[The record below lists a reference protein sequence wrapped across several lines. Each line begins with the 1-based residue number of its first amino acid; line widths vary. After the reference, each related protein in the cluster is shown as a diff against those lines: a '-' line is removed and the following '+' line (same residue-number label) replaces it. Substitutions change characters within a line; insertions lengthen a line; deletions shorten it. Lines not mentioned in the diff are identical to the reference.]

1 MASEDNKPNEG
12 AFITWSGD
20 SDKSAA
26 FAQASD
32 AVESYDGIKTSA
44 SHRSFLDVESNIS
57 VRPQYSRDDY
67 YKFRASESVP
77 KNQKDIIKACMNAYD
92 RVGIIKNVIDL
103 MGDFASQGV
112 ELVHPNR
119 KIERFYRKWFTKV
132 RGKERSERFLNI
144 LYRCGNVVVKR
155 RTARIS
161 AKFQEQLS
169 KAADV
174 KPEDIVT
181 MRREIPWIYDF
192 LNPLSVEVVGEELA
206 LFTGKPRFALKVSD
220 LIKKMVKSPTS
231 QHQGL
236 VGSLPPDIKQAI
248 NGGKKYIDLDED
260 KTSVYYYKKDDWSL
274 WAHPMIYAILDDI
287 IMLEKMKLADMSAL
301 DGAISNI
308 RLWTLG
314 SLDHKILPTKAGIN
328 KLRNIL
334 SSNFGGGTMDLVW
347 GPEIDFKESA
357 TQVYR
362 FLGSE
367 KYTPVLNGV
376 YAGLGIPPTL
386 TGVAGNSGGFSNNF
400 VSLKTLVER
409 LEYGRSILMDFWQ
422 GEIERVQ
429 KAMGFRL
436 PAKIHFDHISLSD
449 EAAEKNLLVQLA
461 DRDVIS
467 LETLVERFGE
477 IPEIE
482 KIRVNREFR
491 DRNKEKMP
499 PKASPYHDPQHKQS
513 LEKIAL
519 TKDLLLP
526 EDVGLPP
533 SSKPPIEETEPEFPS
548 PEEPTQEEPAP
559 EELNETDDKNDP
571 TGRPEDGRPKFSRD
585 KQKRKQKRVLPL
597 RKASME
603 FVNLTLWANDAQKT
617 ISDILNPALL
627 SYYNKKNA
635 RSLTKKEQA
644 ELEYIKLGVLCNLQP
659 YDEITPAII
668 NKILEKNG
676 MVAPEI
682 METCKSLSV
691 DFARRYDRQPS
702 IDDTRQ
708 FQSSAYSLYRLE
720 KP

>member
-1 MASEDNKPNEG
+1 MPSENNTPQEDS
-12 AFITWSGD
+12 AFVTWT
-20 SDKSAA
+20 SDADKQSA
-26 FAQASD
+26 FQQASG
-32 AVESYDGIKTSA
+32 AVESYDGVKTSA
-44 SHRSFLDVESNIS
+44 SRRTFLDIDSNIS
-57 VRPQYSRDDY
+57 VRPGHSREDY
-67 YKFRASESVP
+67 YKFRASESLP
-77 KNQKDIIKACMNAYD
+77 RDQKEIIKACMNAYD

-112 ELVHPNR
+112 QLVHPNK

-132 RGKERSERFLNI
+132 RGRERSERFLNI

-155 RTARIS
+155 RTARITS
-161 AKFQEQLS
+161 KFQESLS
-169 KAADV
+169 KAADLTP
-174 KPEDIVT
+174 KEDRVR
-181 MRREIPWIYDF
+181 RREVPWVYDF
-192 LNPLSVEVVGEELA
+192 LNPMSVEVLGDELA
-206 LFTGKPRFALKVSD
+206 LFAGKPKFALKVSD
-220 LIKKMVKSPTS
+220 MIKKMVKNPNS
-231 QHQGL
+231 QHRGL
-236 VGSLPPDIKQAI
+236 VSSLPAEIKEAI
-248 NGGKKYIDLDED
+248 NSGQKYIELDED

-334 SSNFGGGTMDLVW
+334 ASNFGGGTMDLVW

-367 KYTPVLNGV
+367 KYTPVLNSV

-409 LEYGRSILMDFWQ
+409 LEYGRAILTEFWKD
-422 GEIERVQ
+422 EVEKVQ

-436 PAKIHFDHISLSD
+436 PAQLHFDHISLSD

-467 LETLVERFGE
+467 VETLTERFGE

-482 KIRVNREFR
+482 KIRVNREAR
-491 DRNKEKMP
+491 DRGKKKMP
-499 PKASPYHDPQHKQS
+499 PKASPYHDPQHKES

-519 TKDLLLP
+519 TKDMFAP
-526 EDVGLPP
+526 EDLGLPP
-533 SSKPPIEETEPEFPS
+533 SSKPPVEEN
-548 PEEPTQEEPAP
+548 AP
-559 EELNETDDKNDP
+559 ENVQVEDNNEP
-571 TGRPEDGRPKFSRD
+571 VGRPEDGRPKFSKD
-585 KQKRKQKRVLPL
+585 KQKRKQKRVLPV
-597 RKASME
+597 RNAGMD
-603 FVNLTLWANDAQKT
+603 FVNLTMWANNAQKD

-627 SYYNKKNA
+627 SYYKKKTA
-635 RSLTKKEQA
+635 RSLTRKEQK
-644 ELEYIKLGVLCNLQP
+644 ELEYIKLGVLCNLTP
-659 YDEITPAII
+659 YSEITPELVNDIMQ
-668 NKILEKNG
+668 NG
-676 MVAPEI
+676 GVVASEI
-682 METCKSLSV
+682 SDTCKSLSV
-691 DFARRYDRQPS
+691 EFVDRYGRQPAM
-702 IDDTRQ
+702 DDIRQ
-708 FQSSAYSLYRLE
+708 FQSSAYAIHQL
-720 KP
+720 

>member
-1 MASEDNKPNEG
+1 MASDEQNVPE
-12 AFITWSGD
+12 APFVTWSSD
-20 SDKSAA
+20 SEKQTA
-26 FAQASD
+26 FSQASG
-32 AVESYDGIKTSA
+32 AVEAYDGIKTSA
-44 SHRSFLDVESNIS
+44 SRRTFLDIEPNIS
-57 VRPQYSRDDY
+57 VRPQHTRDDY
-67 YKFRASESVP
+67 YKFRSAENLP
-77 KNQKDIIKACMNAYD
+77 KNQKDIIKSCMNAYD

-112 ELVHPNR
+112 ELIHPNR
-119 KIERFYRKWFTKV
+119 KIERFYRKWFKKI
-132 RGKERSERFLNI
+132 RGKERSERFLNT

-155 RTARIS
+155 RTAKIS
-161 AKFQEQLS
+161 SKLQKELS

-174 KPEDIVT
+174 RPEDVSVIN
-181 MRREIPWIYDF
+181 REVPWVYDF
-192 LNPLSVEVVGEELA
+192 LNPLSVDVIGQELA
-206 LFTGKPRFALKVSD
+206 LFAGNPKFSLKVST
-220 LIKKMVKSPTS
+220 LIQRMIKNPTEENRY
-231 QHQGL
+231 L
-236 VGSLPPDIKQAI
+236 INSLPNDIKTAI
-248 NGGKKYIDLDED
+248 NSGKKTIDLDPN

-334 SSNFGGGTMDLVW
+334 ASNFGGGTMDLVW
-347 GPEIDFKESA
+347 GPEISFQESN
-357 TQVYR
+357 TQIYR

-367 KYTPVLNGV
+367 KYTPVLNSV

-386 TGVAGNSGGFSNNF
+386 TGVAGNTGGFSNNF

-436 PAKIHFDHISLSD
+436 PAKVHFDHISLSD
-449 EAAEKNLLVQLA
+449 EAAEKNLLIQLA
-461 DRDVIS
+461 DRDIIS
-467 LETLVERFGE
+467 TETLRERFGE
-477 IPEIE
+477 MPDIE
-482 KIRVNREFR
+482 RIRVNRELR
-491 DRNKEKMP
+491 ERTGEKTP

-519 TKDLLLP
+519 TKDMLLP

-533 SSKPPIEETEPEFPS
+533 SSKPPVEETAPEPSF
-548 PEEPTQEEPAP
+548 PEEPNDNDEPV
-559 EELNETDDKNDP
+559 
-571 TGRPEDGRPKFSRD
+571 GRPEDGRPKFSRD
-585 KQKRKQKRVLPL
+585 TKKRKQKRVLPL
-597 RKASME
+597 RKANVD

-627 SYYNKKNA
+627 SYYQKKNL

-644 ELEYIKLGVLCNLQP
+644 ELEYIKLGVLCNLDP
-659 YDEITPAII
+659 YSEVTADII
-668 NKILEKNG
+668 NDILLNNG
-676 MVAPEI
+676 TVIPDI
-682 METCKSLSV
+682 TDTRNLLSK
-691 DFARRYDRQPS
+691 DFADKNDRQPT
-702 IDDTRQ
+702 IDEMRQ
-708 FQSSAYSLYRLE
+708 IQSSAYAFQHAR
-720 KP
+720 

>member
-1 MASEDNKPNEG
+1 
-12 AFITWSGD
+12 
-20 SDKSAA
+20 
-26 FAQASD
+26 
-32 AVESYDGIKTSA
+32 
-44 SHRSFLDVESNIS
+44 
-57 VRPQYSRDDY
+57 
-67 YKFRASESVP
+67 
-77 KNQKDIIKACMNAYD
+77 
-92 RVGIIKNVIDL
+92 
-103 MGDFASQGV
+103 
-112 ELVHPNR
+112 
-119 KIERFYRKWFTKV
+119 
-132 RGKERSERFLNI
+132 
-144 LYRCGNVVVKR
+144 
-155 RTARIS
+155 
-161 AKFQEQLS
+161 
-169 KAADV
+169 
-174 KPEDIVT
+174 
-181 MRREIPWIYDF
+181 
-192 LNPLSVEVVGEELA
+192 
-206 LFTGKPRFALKVSD
+206 
-220 LIKKMVKSPTS
+220 
-231 QHQGL
+231 
-236 VGSLPPDIKQAI
+236 
-248 NGGKKYIDLDED
+248 
-260 KTSVYYYKKDDWSL
+260 
-274 WAHPMIYAILDDI
+274 
-287 IMLEKMKLADMSAL
+287 
-301 DGAISNI
+301 
-308 RLWTLG
+308 
-314 SLDHKILPTKAGIN
+314 
-328 KLRNIL
+328 
-334 SSNFGGGTMDLVW
+334 MDLVW

-422 GEIERVQ
+422 EEIERVQ

-467 LETLVERFGE
+467 LETLTERFGE

-533 SSKPPIEETEPEFPS
+533 SSKPPVEETKPEFPS
-548 PEEPTQEEPAP
+548 PEEPAP
-559 EELNETDDKNDP
+559 EEPNEIDDKNDP

-635 RSLTKKEQA
+635 RSLTKKQQS

-659 YDEITPAII
+659 YDEITPAVI
-668 NKILEKNG
+668 NQILEKNG

-691 DFARRYDRQPS
+691 DFASRYDKQPS
-702 IDDTRQ
+702 IDDMRQ
-708 FQSSAYSLYRLE
+708 FQSSAYSLYYLE

>member
-1 MASEDNKPNEG
+1 MASDEQNVPE
-12 AFITWSGD
+12 APFVTWSSD
-20 SDKSAA
+20 SEKQTA
-26 FAQASD
+26 FSQASG
-32 AVESYDGIKTSA
+32 AVEAYNGIKTSA
-44 SHRSFLDVESNIS
+44 SRRTFLDIEPNIS
-57 VRPQYSRDDY
+57 VRPQHTRDDY
-67 YKFRASESVP
+67 YKFRSAENLP
-77 KNQKDIIKACMNAYD
+77 KNQKDIIKSCMNAYD

-112 ELVHPNR
+112 ELIHPNR
-119 KIERFYRKWFTKV
+119 KIERFYRKWFKKI
-132 RGKERSERFLNI
+132 RGKERSERFLNT

-155 RTARIS
+155 RTAKIS
-161 AKFQEQLS
+161 SKLQKELS

-174 KPEDIVT
+174 RPEDVSVIN
-181 MRREIPWIYDF
+181 REVPWVYDF
-192 LNPLSVEVVGEELA
+192 LNPLSVDVIGQELA
-206 LFTGKPRFALKVSD
+206 LFAGNPKFSLKVST
-220 LIKKMVKSPTS
+220 LIQRMIKNPTEENRY
-231 QHQGL
+231 L
-236 VGSLPPDIKQAI
+236 INSLPNDIKTAI
-248 NGGKKYIDLDED
+248 NSGKKTIDLDPN

-334 SSNFGGGTMDLVW
+334 ASNFGGGTMDLVW
-347 GPEIDFKESA
+347 GPEISFQESN
-357 TQVYR
+357 TQIYR

-367 KYTPVLNGV
+367 KYTPVLNSV

-386 TGVAGNSGGFSNNF
+386 TGVAGNTGGFSNNF

-436 PAKIHFDHISLSD
+436 PAKVHFDHISLSD
-449 EAAEKNLLVQLA
+449 EAAEKNLLIQLA
-461 DRDVIS
+461 DRDIIS
-467 LETLVERFGE
+467 TETLRERFGE
-477 IPEIE
+477 MPDIE
-482 KIRVNREFR
+482 RIRVNRELR
-491 DRNKEKMP
+491 ERTGEKTP

-519 TKDLLLP
+519 TKDMLLP

-533 SSKPPIEETEPEFPS
+533 SSKPPVEETAPEPSF
-548 PEEPTQEEPAP
+548 PEEPNDNDEPV
-559 EELNETDDKNDP
+559 
-571 TGRPEDGRPKFSRD
+571 GRPEDGRPKFSRD
-585 KQKRKQKRVLPL
+585 TKKRKQKRVLPL
-597 RKASME
+597 RKANVD

-627 SYYNKKNA
+627 SYYQKKNL

-644 ELEYIKLGVLCNLQP
+644 ELEYIKLGVLCNLDP
-659 YDEITPAII
+659 YSEVTADII
-668 NKILEKNG
+668 NDILLNNG
-676 MVAPEI
+676 TVIPDI
-682 METCKSLSV
+682 TDTRNLLSK
-691 DFARRYDRQPS
+691 DFADKNDRQPT
-702 IDDTRQ
+702 IDEMRQ
-708 FQSSAYSLYRLE
+708 IQSSAYAFQHAR
-720 KP
+720 